1 MVGGGARFGQLS
13 ERGDAHKNRKALAA
27 VGLAIGMA
35 TALGASK
42 FVASFLYGM
51 KPNDPIAL
59 AVAILLGAALLAGYV
74 PARKA
79 SRIDPMIAIRHE

>member
-1 MVGGGARFGQLS
+1 MAPPT
-13 ERGDAHKNRKALAA
+13 AA
-27 VGLAIGMA
+27 AES

-42 FVASFLYGM
+42 FVESFLYGM
-51 KPNDPIAL
+51 KPNDPIAFAA

-79 SRIDPMIAIRHE
+79 SRIDPMIALRHE